1 MNRITKNIITNY
13 IRGRLKTVEFAI
25 TNACIA
31 KCSFCDIWKQ
41 QPKVFVDR
49 EKALTVIDRLADFG
63 VVHIT
68 ITGGEPLLHPSI
80 VDFVDRAASRNMHNA
95 VLDAAPQL
103 LMRNNIVKRLEDAG
117 CDMISISF
125 DSGDPVVMAES
136 RKIPNIMDDMA
147 KALELIGKTNITTM
161 ASVLIWNDNYDK
173 LEEVCARAKNM
184 GFDLVS
190 LNYPTFSKSKVYP
203 LGGEGISLSREKVI
217 HGLESAIALRKTGK
231 YGIINSPV
239 SMRNIVNFLRDPTG
253 AAYPCFGGRRVFF
266 VDWFFDVRP
275 CMQLP
280 TVLGNMLTMKVED
293 LNRPPCNDCNM
304 SWYRDFSAMLHGFK
318 SLPVW
323 LDSVSQTRAI
333 QKRGKRQWYR
343 PTPDTPQAAGPFHRS
358 QMPPPAP

>member
-1 MNRITKNIITNY
+1 MGNIAGTILKNY
-13 IRGRLKTVEFAI
+13 FQGRLKTVEFAI

-41 QPKVFVDR
+41 QPKVYVDK

-63 VVHIT
+63 AVHIT
-68 ITGGEPLLHPSI
+68 ITGGEPLLHPDI
-80 VDFVDRAASRNMHNA
+80 VDFTARAASRNMHNA

-103 LMRNNIVKRLEDAG
+103 LMRNDIVKRLDDAG
-117 CDMISISF
+117 CNMISISF

-136 RKIPNIMDDMA
+136 RKIPNIMEDMV
-147 KALELIGKTNITTM
+147 KALEIIKKTRILTM

-173 LEEVCARAKNM
+173 LEEVCVRAKNM
-184 GFDLVS
+184 GFDFIS
-190 LNYPTFSKSKVYP
+190 LNYPTFSKSRVYP

-217 HGLESAIALRKTGK
+217 HGLEAAIALRKTGK
-231 YGIINSPV
+231 YGIINSPS
-239 SMRNIVNFLRDPTG
+239 SMRNIVNYLKDPAT
-253 AAYPCFGGRRVFF
+253 AKFPCLGGSHVLF

-280 TVLGNMLTMKVED
+280 TVLGNMLTIEEKD

-304 SWYRDFSAMLHGFK
+304 SWYRDFSALLHGVR

-323 LDSVSQTRAI
+323 IDAVSGLKAI
-333 QKRGKRQWYR
+333 RNHKVTDFVDR
-343 PTPDTPQAAGPFHRS
+343 H
-358 QMPPPAP
+358 